1 MRFFSK
7 FTVLC
12 NCCFLV
18 AVVLWYFEMHNRHQ
32 GSNDQLIQV
41 PWLEST
47 LVILGYG
54 AIIVNVFFLLV
65 YLIFVSF
72 KVPVK
77 IPKWMIIFNIIL
89 FCCQVY
95 FHFFFK

>member
-7 FTVLC
+7 ITFLC

-18 AVVLWYFEMHNRHQ
+18 SVVLWYLEFQKKNRGNEGH
-32 GSNDQLIQV
+32 LISL

-54 AIIVNVFFLLV
+54 AIIINLLFLLIW
-65 YLIFVSF
+65 LIFTSF
-72 KVPVK
+72 KVK
-77 IPKWMIIFNIIL
+77 LNIPGWMIIFNGL
-89 FCCQVY
+89 MFCCQVY